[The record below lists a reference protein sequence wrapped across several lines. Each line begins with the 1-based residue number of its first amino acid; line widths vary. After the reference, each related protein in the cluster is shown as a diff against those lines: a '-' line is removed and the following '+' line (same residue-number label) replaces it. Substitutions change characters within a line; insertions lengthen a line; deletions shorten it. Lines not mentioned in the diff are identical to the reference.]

1 MNKIKKGMTVETN
14 DGAYIIRD
22 INRSMTP
29 ALVML
34 TEKYKKK
41 GMGRRMYVR
50 ENLLKF
56 IND

>member
-41 GMGRRMYVR
+41 GTGKRMYTR
-50 ENLLKF
+50 ENFFK
-56 IND
+56 NSA

>member
-1 MNKIKKGMTVETN
+1 MKIKKGMTIETT
-14 DGAYIIRD
+14 DGKYIVRN

-41 GMGRRMYVR
+41 GTGRRMYTR
-50 ENLLKF
+50 ENLF
-56 IND
+56 EFVND

>member
-1 MNKIKKGMTVETN
+1 MKIKVGMTIKTN
-14 DGAYIIRD
+14 DGTYIIRD

-29 ALVML
+29 ALIML

-50 ENLLKF
+50 ENLFKF

>member
-1 MNKIKKGMTVETN
+1 MKIKIGMTIETV
-14 DGAYIIRD
+14 DGKYIIRY

-29 ALVML
+29 ALIML

-41 GMGRRMYVR
+41 GMGRRIYVR
-50 ENLLKF
+50 ENLFEF